1 MAKPELSIIMPSYN
15 VASLIPRAIRS
26 VLAQSF
32 RDWELIVVD
41 DGSSDNLHEAVE
53 PFVSKD
59 ERIRLVTKP
68 NGGLSDARNFGLSFA
83 NGTYIHFFDPD
94 DYINSS
100 GWYDSIFEDIKS
112 ADIAPDV
119 IITGYYVGDETV
131 DQETHIIHRPLLI
144 PFGGRFGEKCISH
157 VCYAWNKFFR
167 REFLLANNLQY
178 EKGLS
183 HIEDAEFMSRVVKY
197 RPAIKFIHDGEY
209 VYVQRAEQTL
219 SKGFD
224 PKLVDISKRRIGI
237 DVRLVEFFN
246 TDVKHDAL
254 VDCLKTSAT
263 ISITNRLYYYGRH
276 FSSEKR
282 HEVLDNIRTMLP
294 ARFTSSRRGL
304 MNLIFD
310 SSIYWSI
317 KARQYR
323 LKDLV
328 QKIRLT
334 VHK

>member
-1 MAKPELSIIMPSYN
+1 MAKPELSIIMPSYD

-26 VLAQSF
+26 VLDQSF
-32 RDWELIVVD
+32 CDWELIVVD
-41 DGSSDNLHEAVE
+41 DGSPDDLHEVVE

-83 NGTYIHFFDPD
+83 RGAYIHFFDTD
-94 DYINSS
+94 DYIHSPE
-100 GWYDSIFEDIKS
+100 WYNSIFEEINS
-112 ADIAPDV
+112 SDIAPDV
-119 IITGYYVGDETV
+119 IITGYYVGDETS
-131 DQETHIIHRPLLI
+131 DQDNRIIHRPLLV

-167 REFLLANNLQY
+167 REFLLANSLQY

-183 HIEDAEFMSRVVKY
+183 HIEDAEFMSRVVEY
-197 RPAIKFIHDGEY
+197 RPAIKFIREGEY

-246 TDVKHDAL
+246 TGAKHDAL

-276 FSSEKR
+276 LSATKR
-282 HEVLDNIRTMLP
+282 HEILDNIRTMLP

-304 MNLIFD
+304 MNRIFD
-310 SSIYWSI
+310 RSIYWSI
-317 KARQYR
+317 KTRQYW
-323 LKDLV
+323 LTDFV

-334 VHK
+334 FHK

>member
-1 MAKPELSIIMPSYN
+1 MAKPELSIIMPSYD

-26 VLAQSF
+26 VLDQSF
-32 RDWELIVVD
+32 CDWELIVVD
-41 DGSSDNLHEAVE
+41 DGSPDDLHEAVE
-53 PFVSKD
+53 PFVAKD

-83 NGTYIHFFDPD
+83 RGAYIHFFDPD
-94 DYINSS
+94 DYIHSPE
-100 GWYDSIFEDIKS
+100 WYNSIFEEINS
-112 ADIAPDV
+112 SDIAPDV
-119 IITGYYVGDETV
+119 IITGYYVGDETS
-131 DQETHIIHRPLLI
+131 DQDNRIIHRPLLV

-167 REFLLANNLQY
+167 REFLLANSLQY

-183 HIEDAEFMSRVVKY
+183 HIEDAEFMSRVVEY
-197 RPAIKFIHDGEY
+197 RPAIKFIREGEY

-246 TDVKHDAL
+246 TGVKHYAL

-276 FSSEKR
+276 LSTEKR
-282 HEVLDNIRTMLP
+282 YDILDNIRTMLP
-294 ARFTSSRRGL
+294 ARFTSTRRGL

-317 KARQYR
+317 KARQYW
-323 LKDLV
+323 LTDLV

-334 VHK
+334 ILK

>member
-1 MAKPELSIIMPSYN
+1 M
-15 VASLIPRAIRS
+15 ASLIPRAIRS

-41 DGSSDNLHEAVE
+41 DGSPDNLHEAIKT
-53 PFVSKD
+53 FVAKD
-59 ERIRLVTKP
+59 KRIRLVTKP

-83 NGTYIHFFDPD
+83 RGAYIHFFDPD
-94 DYINSS
+94 DYIHSPE
-100 GWYDSIFEDIKS
+100 WYDSIFEEIKS
-112 ADIAPDV
+112 SAIEPDV
-119 IITGYYVGDETV
+119 IITGYYVGDETSGQ
-131 DQETHIIHRPLLI
+131 DNRIIHRPLSI

-167 REFLLANNLQY
+167 REFLLVNNLQY

-183 HIEDAEFMSRVVKY
+183 HIEDAEFMGRVVKF
-197 RPAIKFIHDGEY
+197 RPVIKLIREGEY

-246 TDVKHDAL
+246 ADSRHDAL
-254 VDCLKTSAT
+254 VDCLNTSAM
-263 ISITNRLYYYGRH
+263 ISITNRLYYYGR
-276 FSSEKR
+276 FLSAEKR
-282 HEVLDNIRTMLP
+282 HEILDNIRTMLP

-317 KARQYR
+317 KARLYR
-323 LKDLV
+323 LTDFV
-328 QKIRLT
+328 QRIRLT

>member
-1 MAKPELSIIMPSYN
+1 M
-15 VASLIPRAIRS
+15 ASLIPRAIRS

-32 RDWELIVVD
+32 RNWELIVVD
-41 DGSSDNLHEAVE
+41 DGSPDNLHEVVE

-68 NGGLSDARNFGLSFA
+68 NGGLSDARNFGLNFA
-83 NGTYIHFFDPD
+83 QGNYIHFFDPD

-100 GWYDSIFEDIKS
+100 EWYDSIFEEIKS
-112 ADIAPDV
+112 SDIAPDV
-119 IITGYYVGDETV
+119 IITGYYVGDETSGQ
-131 DQETHIIHRPLLI
+131 DNRIIHRPLSV

-197 RPAIKFIHDGEY
+197 QPAIKFFRDGEY

-224 PKLVDISKRRIGI
+224 PKLVNISKRRIGI

-246 TDVKHDAL
+246 TGARHDAL

-263 ISITNRLYYYGRH
+263 ISITNRLYYFGRH
-276 FSSEKR
+276 LSSEKR
-282 HEVLDNIRTMLP
+282 YDILDNIRTMLP

-317 KARQYR
+317 KAQQYR
-323 LKDLV
+323 LTDFV
-328 QKIRLT
+328 QRIRLT
-334 VHK
+334 IHK